1 MYLFL
6 LQVQNSV
13 VWESCEKYECFGVV
27 EPVLQ
32 QTFPLFIGTVLKNGK
47 YITSFTYQKYW
58 FIIPEL
64 QELINCSNKT
74 KIMHS
79 AKVSS

>member
-47 YITSFTYQKYW
+47 YITSFTYQKY
-58 FIIPEL
+58 
-64 QELINCSNKT
+64 
-74 KIMHS
+74 
-79 AKVSS
+79 